1 MVSVPLSEAALP
13 LVPIA
18 TLDVSAASGLVR
30 LGDRLIVVADDDL
43 ALAVYRASDGRPL
56 ERVPLWPGTLPAE
69 HAARKKAKPDL
80 EALAFV
86 DALGLVALGSGSRP
100 TRQRGAC
107 VPVVAGGALVPE
119 RITRFDL
126 APLHAGLADELGG
139 ADELNLEGA
148 AASGSHLR
156 LFQRGNGA
164 AGVNAVIDL
173 DLAGVRVAVD
183 GGAAWT
189 PALVRAIHRVALPPI
204 DGVALGFTDASPL
217 PDGRIVFAAAAEA
230 GGDTYADGA
239 CAGSAVGI
247 LDGARVVALHRLDTH
262 AKLEGVH
269 ASLAADGTI
278 DLLLVADADDPAKLA
293 GLYAAR
299 IPA

>member
-1 MVSVPLSEAALP
+1 MNVSVPVLP
-13 LVPIA
+13 LTPIA
-18 TLDVSAASGLVR
+18 TLDVSAASGLVQ
-30 LGDRLIVVADDDL
+30 LGDRLIVAADDEL
-43 ALAVYRASDGRPL
+43 ALAVYAAADARPL
-56 ERVPLWPGTLPAE
+56 ERVALWPGTLPDQ
-69 HAARKKAKPDL
+69 HAARKQAKPDL
-80 EALAFV
+80 EALAYV
-86 DALGLVALGSGSRP
+86 DALGLLALGSGSRP

-107 VPVVAGGALVPE
+107 VPVGAGGVLLPE

-139 ADELNLEGA
+139 AGELNLEGA
-148 AASGSHLR
+148 ATSGALLR

-164 AGVNAVIDL
+164 AGVNAIVDL

-189 PALVRAIHRVALPPI
+189 PALVRAIHRVALPPL

-269 ASLAADGTI
+269 ARVAADGTI
-278 DLLLVADADDPAKLA
+278 DLLLVADADDPARLA
-293 GLYAAR
+293 GLYTAR